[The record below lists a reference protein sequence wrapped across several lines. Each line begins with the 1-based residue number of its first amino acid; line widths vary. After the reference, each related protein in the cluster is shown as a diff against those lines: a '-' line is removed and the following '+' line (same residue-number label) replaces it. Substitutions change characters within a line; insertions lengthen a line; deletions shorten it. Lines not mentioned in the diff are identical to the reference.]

1 MVSAIH
7 LYHKT
12 AMTGGKISNVIS
24 YYVLPKEVNPKSITS
39 QMFPKIL
46 FCQCSIP
53 SILAG
58 IFP

>member
-1 MVSAIH
+1 MVTAID

-12 AMTGGKISNVIS
+12 FMAGNEVNDIIS
-24 YYVLPKEVNPKSITS
+24 YCMLTKEINPKSLAS

-46 FCQCSIP
+46 FCQCGIL